1 MKSRPLRKLQV
12 NENDPGCG
20 TGCSGAWQ
28 ACSGRVPG
36 LYPRTKPSLL
46 FHTRLLFSLLL
57 LTNTHCPFLC
67 DSVEPIPDLDA
78 RWGGDKGNSAGMA
91 TETQDDGDTEGLCQA
106 FLWKCERAYSNRLRL
121 MRTREEARCT
131 LSEAAGNARTDLVP
145 GGYSHSQRK
154 SKQVLISCADTE
166 QEGCGSGSASVLR
179 RKIKAGSR
187 ENVRMCRGQGAQGLM
202 PLQAAC
208 EPCLWSMRWT
218 KAGDGSRG
226 KQGDKPCAVFRTTV
240 KKPIVYS
247 EWRRNHQCLWRY
259 TKGSQLIPD
268 GNQWLCGK
276 GLGRAWKTKQC
287 FRNMVS
293 TNLLIS
299 NNSYLI
305 FIK

>member
-1 MKSRPLRKLQV
+1 MRMTRGVEQGVQGL
-12 NENDPGCG
+12 
-20 TGCSGAWQ
+20 
-28 ACSGRVPG
+28 GRLVPG
-36 LYPRTKPSLL
+36 GSQDSIPGPGLPFYFTPG
-46 FHTRLLFSLLL
+46 FLFSPLL

-67 DSVEPIPDLDA
+67 DSVELIPDLDA
-78 RWGGDKGNSAGMA
+78 RWGGDKGNSAGTA

-106 FLWKCERAYSNRLRL
+106 FLWKCERAYSNRLCL
-121 MRTREEARCT
+121 MRTREEARCA

-187 ENVRMCRGQGAQGLM
+187 ENVRICRGRGEQGLM
-202 PLQAAC
+202 PLQAARVLC
-208 EPCLWSMRWT
+208 HWSMRWI

-226 KQGDKPCAVFRTTV
+226 KQGDKPCAVFRTMV
-240 KKPIVYS
+240 KKSIVYS

-276 GLGRAWKTKQC
+276 GLGRAWKTKQR

-299 NNSYLI
+299 NNTYLI